1 MESKTSTVPMAT
13 AVARPQG
20 HLAVPLVP
28 TLTAQ
33 PYTPPQEVKVEHPGE
48 GSFERNWR
56 DPYLEFGGRFEM
68 DYPDDDDDTFSA
80 PEHRQIRLKA
90 LKKLQSE
97 NSGFDIPPKD
107 EHGVSNYFKP
117 GWFSGKVPKKKA
129 YDDVIQ
135 KFRALQDT
143 THPEIKRQTKAALTI
158 SRFRR
163 GNIARKQIKK
173 KKLQQQKTAKIT
185 KQVDKLLPHL
195 DYAGGKSITK
205 RRKKRKKKRRKKTR
219 KHKRRKRR
227 KTRKR

>member
-1 MESKTSTVPMAT
+1 MESKTPTIPMAT
-13 AVARPQG
+13 QVVARPQG

-33 PYTPPQEVKVEHPGE
+33 PYKPPPEAKEERPGE
-48 GSFERNWR
+48 GSFKAKWSN
-56 DPYLEFGGRFEM
+56 PYLPYFSV
-68 DYPDDDDDTFSA
+68 DYYPDDDDDGFRA
-80 PEHRQIRLKA
+80 PEQRQTHLTA
-90 LKKLQSE
+90 LKELQSE
-97 NSGFDIPPKD
+97 NPGFEISPKD
-107 EHGVSNYFKP
+107 EHGVSNYFNP

-129 YDDVIQ
+129 YDDVMG

-143 THPEIKRQTKAALTI
+143 DHPMIKRKINAALTI

-163 GNIARKQIKK
+163 GKKAREQIKK

>member
-1 MESKTSTVPMAT
+1 MESIVPMAT
-13 AVARPQG
+13 HVLPRPQG
-20 HLAVPLVP
+20 HGMVPLLP
-28 TLTAQ
+28 TPTAQ
-33 PYTPPQEVKVEHPGE
+33 PYKPPPEAKEEPPG
-48 GSFERNWR
+48 GGTFASNWKN
-56 DPYLEFGGRFEM
+56 PYLPYHSVQN
-68 DYPDDDDDTFSA
+68 YPDDHDKSFRA
-80 PEHRQIRLKA
+80 PEQRQTHLTA
-90 LKKLQSE
+90 LKELQSE
-97 NSGFDIPPKD
+97 NPGFEISPKD
-107 EHGVSNYFKP
+107 EHGVSNYFNP

-129 YDDVIQ
+129 YDDVMG

-143 THPEIKRQTKAALTI
+143 THPVIERKTKAALTI

-163 GNIARKQIKK
+163 GKKAREQIKK